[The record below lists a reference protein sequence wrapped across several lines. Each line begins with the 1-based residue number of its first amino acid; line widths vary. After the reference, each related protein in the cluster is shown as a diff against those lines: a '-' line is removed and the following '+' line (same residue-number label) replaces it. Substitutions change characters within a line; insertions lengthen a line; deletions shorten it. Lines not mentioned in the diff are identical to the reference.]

1 MNNISEITRQD
12 ILDIIKD
19 GFIVHLDEPA
29 YDSNVG
35 DYIMEYPVKIPF
47 YGRIDEIS
55 FLSRI
60 YDLEKMPSKD
70 SRYRNALGD
79 ISCHLRFGDYDDDC
93 WFFSDD
99 RFNLR
104 HGDGDEPLLKFLCEM
119 LHPAVRN
126 EKSDWKRYLDKFN
139 ELLRTDGYELYP
151 AQHISGRDVYRARNY
166 IEPTQPCFPDSLFTE
181 RYKELVV
188 YGQGQPIDNI
198 SGSVDLNAKKHICK
212 IMLEFREPMRYQPN
226 RYDSWT
232 ENTDALEQAVRR
244 LNEHLE
250 IPVVD
255 LRALNISPC
264 SDYEILAAHFTPFL
278 FDIIELQYDELSS
291 REKTAFQAEINTSLQ
306 RDNVSFKLNDSGL
319 IEQLAVHEV
328 LTSDIIAL
336 STQIQEPGLRELFDL
351 AIEKHM
357 QPNLQ
362 SHKDAVEKLWDVLER
377 LKTYYT
383 DLDKRQ
389 SADKIIEDM
398 ACGQDAYKTLFSTE
412 FKELTT
418 IGNDFRIRHHET
430 NKIDIVDI
438 RHYDYFFNRCLAL
451 IALALQYL
459 Q

>member
-12 ILDIIKD
+12 ILDIIKG
-19 GFIVHLDEPA
+19 GFMVYLDEPT
-29 YDSNVG
+29 YDSNTG
-35 DYIMEYPVKIPF
+35 DYITEYPVIIPF

-70 SRYRNALGD
+70 RRYRNALGD
-79 ISCHLRFGDYDDDC
+79 ISCHLRFGDYDDDF

-104 HGDGDEPLLKFLCEM
+104 HGDGDEQLLKFLCEM

-126 EKSDWKRYLDKFN
+126 EKSDWKLYLDKFN
-139 ELLRTDGYELYP
+139 ELLRVDGYELYP
-151 AQHISGRDVYRARNY
+151 AQHISGRDVYGVRNY
-166 IEPTQPCFPDSLFTE
+166 IEPTQPRFPDSLFTE
-181 RYKELVV
+181 RYKKLVV
-188 YGQGQPIDNI
+188 YGQGQSIDNI
-198 SGSVDLNAKKHICK
+198 SGSVDSKAKKHICK
-212 IMLEFREPMRYQPN
+212 ILLEFREPMCYQPN

-232 ENTDALEQAVRR
+232 KNTDALAEAVRR

-250 IPVVD
+250 APVVD
-255 LRALNISPC
+255 LHM
-264 SDYEILAAHFTPFL
+264 SDPFSCDPSEILAENFTPFL
-278 FDIIELQYDELSS
+278 FDIIELQYDELSP

-377 LKTYYT
+377 LKTYYS
-383 DLDKRQ
+383 DLDKKQ
-389 SADKIIEDM
+389 SVNKIIEDM
-398 ACGQDAYKTLFSTE
+398 ACSQDAYKTLFSAE
-412 FKELTT
+412 FNELTT
-418 IGNDFRIRHHET
+418 IGNKFRIRHHET

-438 RHYDYFFNRCLAL
+438 RHYDYFFNRCLSL

-459 Q
+459 R

>member
-151 AQHISGRDVYRARNY
+151 AQHISGRDVYRARN
-166 IEPTQPCFPDSLFTE
+166 I
-181 RYKELVV
+181 
-188 YGQGQPIDNI
+188 
-198 SGSVDLNAKKHICK
+198 
-212 IMLEFREPMRYQPN
+212 
-226 RYDSWT
+226 
-232 ENTDALEQAVRR
+232 
-244 LNEHLE
+244 
-250 IPVVD
+250 
-255 LRALNISPC
+255 
-264 SDYEILAAHFTPFL
+264 
-278 FDIIELQYDELSS
+278 
-291 REKTAFQAEINTSLQ
+291 
-306 RDNVSFKLNDSGL
+306 
-319 IEQLAVHEV
+319 
-328 LTSDIIAL
+328 
-336 STQIQEPGLRELFDL
+336 
-351 AIEKHM
+351 
-357 QPNLQ
+357 
-362 SHKDAVEKLWDVLER
+362 
-377 LKTYYT
+377 
-383 DLDKRQ
+383 
-389 SADKIIEDM
+389 
-398 ACGQDAYKTLFSTE
+398 
-412 FKELTT
+412 
-418 IGNDFRIRHHET
+418 
-430 NKIDIVDI
+430 
-438 RHYDYFFNRCLAL
+438 
-451 IALALQYL
+451 
-459 Q
+459 